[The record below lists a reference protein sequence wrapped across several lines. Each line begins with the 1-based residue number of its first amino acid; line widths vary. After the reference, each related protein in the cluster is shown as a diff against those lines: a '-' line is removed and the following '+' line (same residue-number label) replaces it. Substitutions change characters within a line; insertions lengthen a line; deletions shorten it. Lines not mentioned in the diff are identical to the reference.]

1 MRVQKN
7 VEEVLGNK
15 ISNKIAKSKLVSD
28 ENSKNVE
35 EITIPPKQ
43 KKKTETGILSMIN
56 KTQTIA

>member
-7 VEEVLGNK
+7 VEEIVENK
-15 ISNKIAKSKLVSD
+15 ISNKIAKSKLVPD

-43 KKKTETGILSMIN
+43 REEILN
-56 KTQTIA
+56 E